1 VFLHV
6 SGPLVP
12 LALALLGK
20 RFVRDKRIVAQW
32 FWELDQLP
40 SGWNSGVRFVH
51 EICVNTR
58 FVFRA
63 VSVIARDRPVRV
75 VPLPLPAPSR
85 APVPITEHR
94 PFTAL
99 VVFNVASSFA
109 RKNPCAAI
117 HAFRRAFGDDRSTR
131 LLVKYCNADHW
142 PQSLNLLRQAVA
154 DATNIELMGETLSR
168 EKLDDLFECS
178 DLILSLHRSEGLGRV
193 IAEGML
199 RGLPVIG
206 TDWSGSTDF
215 LTLQTGIPIGFDL
228 VPAVDPQGT
237 YNIAHALWAEPRIDE
252 AVSALRLLRSD
263 TELRKRLGD
272 TAAGAAAHLF
282 DPAAYAKAIATGYC
296 WKTWC
301 RRTP

>member
-1 VFLHV
+1 
-6 SGPLVP
+6 
-12 LALALLGK
+12 
-20 RFVRDKRIVAQW
+20 
-32 FWELDQLP
+32 
-40 SGWNSGVRFVH
+40 
-51 EICVNTR
+51 
-58 FVFRA
+58 
-63 VSVIARDRPVRV
+63 
-75 VPLPLPAPSR
+75 
-85 APVPITEHR
+85 
-94 PFTAL
+94 
-99 VVFNVASSFA
+99 
-109 RKNPCAAI
+109 
-117 HAFRRAFGDDRSTR
+117 
-131 LLVKYCNADHW
+131 
-142 PQSLNLLRQAVA
+142 
-154 DATNIELMGETLSR
+154 
-168 EKLDDLFECS
+168 
-178 DLILSLHRSEGLGRV
+178 
-193 IAEGML
+193 ML